1 MIKFGDGVA
10 ACLIFLSLIV
20 FAEEGACQDDYSY
33 LGQACEVVNE
43 LGDTL
48 NSGNL
53 LQEDVLTEEQI
64 EVFTFRYDSDTVIT
78 NRFGDQIDVERL
90 FDIYLPAENLSFFN
104 NGSEITNLPVM
115 MVLHTGQGDK
125 ESTAG
130 NAYEW
135 ARRGYAV
142 IVPSYRTDRLG
153 VNYCYIY
160 TKSLYL
166 AAQDISA
173 TIRVFSLLYDDAV
186 LPESNIPD
194 NPLVGKPIDGEQI
207 FFTGF
212 SYGGSAGFH
221 LATRMVQEQWEPF
234 LGGSEGYVIDGE
246 EGSLEI
252 GDAGP
257 LHGTG
262 RDAIQDYPFPF
273 DRIKGAVC
281 RTAGTFG
288 EDQLNFELSPVKVPV
303 AIICGTCD
311 IIIPYTTRTFVNN
324 DGLCDARVDFP
335 NGSSDTTFTFYG
347 PDFISNKMS
356 EAEIY
361 HEIITF
367 CNGGH
372 NTNPCV
378 FSEIRGAEI
387 EFMTRILTGDFSHD
401 ETYEKVYRYP
411 FENYANQCC
420 EIGDDYA
427 YIQKCSCDED
437 NPYDV
442 IDLEY
447 TEIPVCQFWNQCD
460 LDSICNLEPLSVN
473 LFDNA
478 LLTPEVSLVSR
489 DGILNLK
496 LTAETAHEV
505 EISIYLVEGKLLHG
519 GSYRLMQ
526 GVNYIPLH
534 SGIPSGNY
542 VIIHVEGY
550 APLKLFVR

>member
-1 MIKFGDGVA
+1 MSLLFFTKKGV
-10 ACLIFLSLIV
+10 
-20 FAEEGACQDDYSY
+20 CQDDYSY
-33 LGQACEVVNE
+33 LGQVCEVVNE

-90 FDIYLPAENLSFFN
+90 FDIYLPAENLSFFH

-234 LGGSEGYVIDGE
+234 LGDEGAYVIDGE
-246 EGSLEI
+246 EGPLNI

-335 NGSSDTTFTFYG
+335 DGSSDTTFTFYG

-361 HEIITF
+361 HEVITF

-378 FSEIRGAEI
+378 FEEIRSSEID
-387 EFMTRILTGDFSHD
+387 FMTRILKGNFTHG
-401 ETYEKVYRYP
+401 EMNEKVYRYP

-427 YIQKCSCDED
+427 YIQKCSCDEE
-437 NPYDV
+437 NPFEV

-447 TEIPVCQFWNQCD
+447 SELPVCQFWNQCD
-460 LDSICNLEPLSVN
+460 LDSICSLEPLSVD
-473 LFDNA
+473 LFSNQYIK
-478 LLTPEVSLVSR
+478 PEVSVVQK
-489 DGILNLK
+489 DGSLHLELISENV
-496 LTAETAHEV
+496 TEV
-505 EISIYLVEGKLLHG
+505 EISFYLIEGKAIDKG
-519 GSYRLMQ
+519 GYRLFQ
-526 GVNYIPLH
+526 GVNHIPLPAE
-534 SGIPSGNY
+534 IPTDNHI
-542 VIIHVEGY
+542 VIHVQGY
-550 APLKLFVR
+550 KPLKMFIK